1 MQLSTIVARVK
12 LGFWLVVVTVA
23 GLAAFAGSAFAA
35 TATWDA
41 PAPGSDDPSVNL
53 VTPAPLEVPKPIAK
67 VDDAPVPVS
76 CTLTPNPATG
86 SDSVDY
92 APPVVLPAGAYQVVC
107 DPDGYTADFLW
118 EFNVTV
124 IEIGDGDSTGGPPP
138 PPPPPPPSGGGTSAA
153 ASTIDAP
160 VITTTLPLPTTT
172 VPDDDEGVDVAGRQT
187 QRAPGDDTD
196 DGSSFP
202 WWVLALVPLIGA
214 GGGLVWAR
222 VRNDT

>member
-12 LGFWLVVVTVA
+12 LGFGLVVVTAA
-23 GLAAFAGSAFAA
+23 GLAAFAGPAFAA
-35 TATWDA
+35 DA
-41 PAPGSDDPSVNL
+41 AWSEPPPPPDDPSVNL

-67 VDDAPVPVS
+67 VDDAEVPVS
-76 CTLTPNPATG
+76 CTLTPGPTG
-86 SDSVDY
+86 SGSVGY

-107 DPDGYTADFLW
+107 DPDGYTADSW
-118 EFNVTV
+118 TFNVTV
-124 IEIGDGDSTGGPPP
+124 IEIGDGDSTGGP

-187 QRAPGDDTD
+187 QRAPGDDSD